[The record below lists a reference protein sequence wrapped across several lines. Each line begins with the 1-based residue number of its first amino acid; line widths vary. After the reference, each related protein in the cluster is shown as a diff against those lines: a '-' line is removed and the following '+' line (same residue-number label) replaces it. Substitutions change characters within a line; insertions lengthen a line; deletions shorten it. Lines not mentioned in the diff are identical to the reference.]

1 MNRQNESNNPFFI
14 SNNSL
19 IINNIGNIPHIFNT
33 QTNFIYNINQ
43 NEEEGENQ
51 NEKEGENQNEK
62 EEENQNEKEG
72 ENQNEEEGE
81 NKLNNIS
88 NNISNDINKIIKHTL
103 NNDSNYN
110 FNITDDSISVN
121 FQNSDGDLNVIK
133 NIMTY
138 LYYKQINGE
147 LNNFRNIGEFV
158 VQSYSS
164 IPIQTNYLFE
174 NDEEFDYFA
183 NCKLINKLVGK
194 AEKIKKDDPLLV
206 DEESCFICFE
216 KYKEKELK
224 RKLPHC
230 NHFFHKK
237 CIDKWLKN
245 KSTCPHCRIDLMD
258 HITLSE
264 VDRKEYYKKCCNC
277 EDVEEDDEEEAEYIQ
292 YNLGIIGFHS
302 VNKEEE
308 ANKEENN

>member
-1 MNRQNESNNPFFI
+1 MNPQNESNNPFFI

-43 NEEEGENQ
+43 DEEER
-51 NEKEGENQNEK
+51 
-62 EEENQNEKEG
+62 EEERED
-72 ENQNEEEGE
+72 
-81 NKLNNIS
+81 KLND
-88 NNISNDINKIIKHTL
+88 ISNDIDKIIKHTL

-110 FNITDDSISVN
+110 FNIKDDLISVN

-133 NIMTY
+133 NIMAY

-147 LNNFRNIGEFV
+147 LNNFGNIGEFV

-164 IPIQTNYLFE
+164 PSIVPVQTNYLFE
-174 NDEEFDYFA
+174 NNYGEGIGESEEQFDYFA

-194 AEKIKKDDPLLV
+194 AEKIKKDDSLLV
-206 DEESCFICFE
+206 GEESCFICFE

-224 RKLPHC
+224 RKLPNC

-245 KSTCPHCRIDLMD
+245 KSTCPHCRCDLMN
-258 HITLSE
+258 HITLTPE
-264 VDRKEYYKKCCNC
+264 DRKEYYKKCCNC
-277 EDVEEDDEEEAEYIQ
+277 EDVEEDDEEAEYIQ

-308 ANKEENN
+308 NKEE